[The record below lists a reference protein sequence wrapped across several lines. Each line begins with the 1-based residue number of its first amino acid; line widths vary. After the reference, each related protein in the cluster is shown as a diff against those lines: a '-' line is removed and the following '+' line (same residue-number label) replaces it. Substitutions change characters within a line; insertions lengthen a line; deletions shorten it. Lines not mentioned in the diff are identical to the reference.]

1 MMDLNKIKKSVL
13 ISVLEN
19 ITCELLDNTS
29 KEFVTAFDDA
39 RLERVREVI
48 EFHVKNELKLSKI

>member
-1 MMDLNKIKKSVL
+1 MDLNKIKKSVL

>member
-1 MMDLNKIKKSVL
+1 MDLNKIKKSVL

-29 KEFVTAFDDA
+29 KEFVTAFDDV